1 MEKMEFKT
9 KSQLAQEHF
18 HEYLEN
24 KLKTDGYSKIES
36 DLYFKFEEYIN
47 SRLATIEITMSMVA
61 NGIALQKDTGVALLR
76 ELPNDETFTILFNGV
91 EQTVSRDEYI
101 VYLEH
106 KAVEA
111 VANGIPVLP
120 YEYSYLFKQAPS
132 LNRVMKSSG
141 EYPVELVAMMLQKN
155 ANSNAPELVCL
166 FSTITNDIFSYRF
179 RKNNKYD
186 MFTPN
191 YNSTFEVKDK
201 ANIGKCFMLRVAPS
215 RNSGL
220 LRIID
225 MIPLASND
233 ESSDRHSAMEE
244 TMTRTY

>member
-9 KSQLAQEHF
+9 KSQLVQEHF

-47 SRLATIEITMSMVA
+47 SRLATIETTMSMVA

-155 ANSNAPELVCL
+155 ANSNAPELV
-166 FSTITNDIFSYRF
+166 
-179 RKNNKYD
+179 
-186 MFTPN
+186 
-191 YNSTFEVKDK
+191 
-201 ANIGKCFMLRVAPS
+201 
-215 RNSGL
+215 
-220 LRIID
+220 
-225 MIPLASND
+225 
-233 ESSDRHSAMEE
+233 
-244 TMTRTY
+244 

>member
-1 MEKMEFKT
+1 MVKGLIAIAAG
-9 KSQLAQEHF
+9 LAVCAGLGTGIGE
-18 HEYLEN
+18 
-24 KLKTDGYSKIES
+24 
-36 DLYFKFEEYIN
+36 
-47 SRLATIEITMSMVA
+47 
-61 NGIALQKDTGVALLR
+61 GIAA
-76 ELPNDETFTILFNGV
+76 
-91 EQTVSRDEYI
+91 S
-101 VYLEH
+101 

-111 VANGIPVLP
+111 VASGIPVLP
-120 YEYSYLFKQAPS
+120 YEYNYLFKQAPS

-155 ANSNAPELVCL
+155 ANSNVPELVCL

-225 MIPLASND
+225 MIPIESND
-233 ESSDRHSAMEE
+233 EPSDRHSAMEE
-244 TMTRTY
+244 TMTRVY

>member
-1 MEKMEFKT
+1 
-9 KSQLAQEHF
+9 
-18 HEYLEN
+18 
-24 KLKTDGYSKIES
+24 
-36 DLYFKFEEYIN
+36 
-47 SRLATIEITMSMVA
+47 
-61 NGIALQKDTGVALLR
+61 
-76 ELPNDETFTILFNGV
+76 
-91 EQTVSRDEYI
+91 
-101 VYLEH
+101 
-106 KAVEA
+106 
-111 VANGIPVLP
+111 
-120 YEYSYLFKQAPS
+120 
-132 LNRVMKSSG
+132 MKSSG
-141 EYPVELVAMMLQKN
+141 EYPVKLVAMMLQKN

-225 MIPLASND
+225 MIPIASND
-233 ESSDRHSAMEE
+233 EPIERHSAMEE
-244 TMTRTY
+244 TMTRVY

>member
-1 MEKMEFKT
+1 MEKLEFKK
-9 KSQLAQEHF
+9 KSQLVQERF

-24 KLKTDGYSKIES
+24 KLKTDGYSKVES

-47 SRLATIEITMSMVA
+47 SRLSAIETTMSMVA

-76 ELPNDETFTILFNGV
+76 EVPNDETFTILFNGI
-91 EQTVSRDEYI
+91 EKTVSRDEFVDYI
-101 VYLEH
+101 ER
-106 KAVEA
+106 KSIEA
-111 VANGIPVLP
+111 ISSGIPILP
-120 YEYSYLFKQAPS
+120 HEYSYLFKQAPS

-141 EYPVELVAMMLQKN
+141 EYPVKLVAMMLQKN
-155 ANSNAPELVCL
+155 TNSNIPELVCL

-225 MIPLASND
+225 MIPIASND
-233 ESSDRHSAMEE
+233 EPRERHSVMED
-244 TMTRTY
+244 TMTRVY

>member
-9 KSQLAQEHF
+9 KSQLVQEHF

-47 SRLATIEITMSMVA
+47 SRLATIETTMSMVA

-111 VANGIPVLP
+111 VANAPTPKYAPPLAAKPAKEPVTADVKA
-120 YEYSYLFKQAPS
+120 F
-132 LNRVMKSSG
+132 V
-141 EYPVELVAMMLQKN
+141 
-155 ANSNAPELVCL
+155 
-166 FSTITNDIFSYRF
+166 IFSI
-179 RKNNKYD
+179 
-186 MFTPN
+186 
-191 YNSTFEVKDK
+191 STRSALIF
-201 ANIGKCFMLRVAPS
+201 FS
-215 RNSGL
+215 
-220 LRIID
+220 
-225 MIPLASND
+225 ASL
-233 ESSDRHSAMEE
+233 
-244 TMTRTY
+244 TLIF